1 MVKNFFLLIVVLII
15 QSCKN
20 CSDMDTPID
29 KADLWGSDYR
39 LFQNTPVF
47 ELAKAVCSEDVDQVE
62 YLVNVKKQNINFQEP
77 KFGHSLLIMTVVNQ
91 QYGMCEKLLKLGAN
105 PNLHDYYEG
114 TPAIVDA
121 AQIGSLFFDDAK
133 FLRLLL
139 KYGANPSDKEN
150 GKLDEGNSIR
160 YTPLIVSSGSKYD
173 AYEKVKLLVEAGAD
187 INYKDEFNNF
197 ALKEAIILN
206 NMEVAYYLLLHGAD
220 YRGVFIDRTKYFEGG
235 QKAYIQD
242 LLMEHNYSSYSRN
255 QKYKLKIID
264 FLKAKGVKFPRTRSS
279 SGK

>member
-1 MVKNFFLLIVVLII
+1 
-15 QSCKN
+15 
-20 CSDMDTPID
+20 MDTPID
-29 KADLWGSDYR
+29 KVDLLGSDYR
-39 LFQNTPVF
+39 LFQNTPAF
-47 ELAKAVCSEDVDQVE
+47 ELAKAVCSEDMDQVE
-62 YLVNVKKQNINFQEP
+62 YLVNAKRQNINFQEP
-77 KFGHSLLIMTVVNQ
+77 KFGNSLIMMTVVNQ
-91 QYGMCEKLLKLGAN
+91 QYGMCEKLLQLGAN
-105 PNLHDYYEG
+105 PNLHDYYQG

-121 AQIGSLFFDDAK
+121 AQIGSLFFDDTK

-160 YTPLIVSSGSKYD
+160 YTPLIVSSGSKYE
-173 AYEKVKLLVEAGAD
+173 AFEKVKLLVEAGAD

-197 ALKEAIILN
+197 ALKRAIVLD

-220 YRGVFIDRTKYFEGG
+220 YQGVFIDRSKYFEGG